1 MDRRQFIRTSV
12 GASASLAMLPGLMAA
27 EPAPARAGL
36 PRRVLGKTGVEVTI
50 LGLGCAYLARDK
62 SARGRLGSEAHARAL
77 IEAALEGGIR
87 YFDTAPNYFQSE
99 DRLGEVLAPMRD
111 QVFLATKLDHGDA

>member
-1 MDRRQFIRTSV
+1 MRRMDRRQFIRTSV
-12 GASASLAMLPGLMAA
+12 SASASLAVLPGLMAG
-27 EPAPARAGL
+27 EGRSESTGL
-36 PRRVLGKTGVEVTI
+36 PRRVLGKTGAEVTI

-62 SARGRLGSEAHARAL
+62 SARNRQGSEAHSRTL

-99 DRLGEVLAPMRD
+99 QRLGAALAPVR
-111 QVFLATKLDHGDA
+111 